1 MRTMNVIIVVVVVV
15 VAAAAVVVVVR
26 VSTPGATP
34 RPLVFW
40 RFCGRKCWYLQH
52 FFSVVIES
60 GNCSWFRVYFLHFFE
75 HCSSIS
81 HPKMLVF
88 TALVL
93 LNFLIFCCFLK
104 SRFSCPKPTDQNEGF
119 FGLILIIMFI
129 QIVGKE
135 SIHVQNLMTS
145 MV

>member
-1 MRTMNVIIVVVVVV
+1 M
-15 VAAAAVVVVVR
+15 
-26 VSTPGATP
+26 SPPGATP
-34 RPLVFW
+34 RPLIFW
-40 RFCGRKCWYLQH
+40 LFCGRKCWYLQH
-52 FFSVVIES
+52 FFPVVIES
-60 GNCSWFRVYFLHFFE
+60 GNCSWFRVYFLYLFE

-104 SRFSCPKPTDQNEGF
+104 SRFSCPQPSDQFDHHVHPNPWKREHPCPKPNDVH
-119 FGLILIIMFI
+119 GLVHLR
-129 QIVGKE
+129 KE

-145 MV
+145 MVSCI